1 MKVVYN
7 DDYLSLF
14 HEAEELLK
22 NNGHPDITIQDLPSY
37 YSVIDELAKIG
48 GPKYLRVPIDEE
60 PFEIDTNTRKINIP
74 ADITGNKWVIGVKDD
89 HMAEVLYFT
98 IDRFFDDTD
107 LAVCFPREG
116 DSVHKGQTYVQWKNG
131 AAVGLDPVH
140 YVQIDESRII
150 FGWIL
155 HDVITK
161 ASGDITFS
169 IRFQYHKVGTSTGPD
184 LNSEVLYSFNTLP
197 ATCKLLPNLIENMP
211 VDSIGDLKVENVLD
225 QTVFRPHFSGVF
237 DNTLGPKAYI
247 ATDLSSPMDLN
258 EEGSAELSV
267 RATGSGELTYKW
279 YRNGEFIE
287 GAEGASYTANR
298 YGVYTVQVGNQYA
311 ENAIRWTESN
321 PCDIPEACE
330 LRFAENGNITD
341 RGYANGLTALRVNVE
356 YVPDDYGRRI
366 GNISYVWHRDALEGE
381 NFGSDGEGHP
391 ITTEVI
397 EGANNA
403 TYTPADGKVGYYY
416 VEATN
421 THNGDLSKVLV
432 SDKCVMKNRAVA
444 PNRVTINYNED
455 TGVITAD
462 VEMEHKYDLYY
473 RWFQEGGISTQAEL
487 NKNTYKPTM
496 NGVYYCKVYQHVY
509 PEFKN
514 LESISEST
522 LSNQI
527 EVSNLE

>member
-14 HEAEELLK
+14 HDAEELLR
-22 NNGHPDITIQDLPSY
+22 NNGEPDVAIQDLPSY
-37 YSVIDELAKIG
+37 YSKIDKLAKIG
-48 GPKYLRVPIDEE
+48 GPQYLRVPIDEE

-107 LAVCFPREG
+107 LAVCFPKEG
-116 DSVHKGQTYVQWKNG
+116 ESTYQGQTYVQWKNG
-131 AAVGLDPVH
+131 DAVGLDPVH
-140 YVQIDESRII
+140 YVQIDKDKII

-155 HDVITK
+155 HDVITMK
-161 ASGDITFS
+161 SGDITFS
-169 IRFQYHKVGTSTGPD
+169 IRFQYHKIGTSNGPD

-197 ATCKLLPNLIENMP
+197 VTCKLLPNLIESMP
-211 VDSIGDLKVENVLD
+211 VDNIGDLKIEDVLT
-225 QTVFRPHFSGVF
+225 QAMPRPHFSGVF
-237 DNTLGPKAYI
+237 DSVLGPKAYI
-247 ATDLSSPMDLN
+247 IDDLTSPTDLN
-258 EEGSAELSV
+258 EEGFAELSV
-267 RATGSGELTYKW
+267 RATGSGELTYRW
-279 YRNGEFIE
+279 YRNGKFIE
-287 GAEGASYTANR
+287 GATEPSYTANR

-311 ENAIRWTESN
+311 ENATRWTESN

-330 LRFAENGNITD
+330 LKFAENGNITD
-341 RGYANGLTALRVNVE
+341 KGYANGTTTLKVDVE
-356 YVPDDYGRRI
+356 YIPDDYGRGI
-366 GNISYVWHRDALEGE
+366 GDISYVWHRDALEGE
-381 NFGSDGEGHP
+381 NFGTDGEGHQ
-391 ITTEVI
+391 ITTEII
-397 EGANNA
+397 EGADKA
-403 TYTPADGKVGYYY
+403 TYTPANGKVGYYY

-421 THNGDLSKVLV
+421 THNGDSSKVLV
-432 SDKCVMKNRAVA
+432 SDKCIMKNRAVA
-444 PNRVTINYNED
+444 PDRVTISYNED

-496 NGVYYCKVYQHVY
+496 NGVYYCKVYQRVY

-527 EVSNLE
+527 EINNLE

>member
-37 YSVIDELAKIG
+37 YAVIDELAKIG

-107 LAVCFPREG
+107 LAICFPRED

-140 YVQIDESRII
+140 YVQIDENKII

-211 VDSIGDLKVENVLD
+211 VDGIGDLKVENVSD
-225 QTVFRPHFSGVF
+225 QIAFRPRFS
-237 DNTLGPKAYI
+237 
-247 ATDLSSPMDLN
+247 
-258 EEGSAELSV
+258 
-267 RATGSGELTYKW
+267 
-279 YRNGEFIE
+279 
-287 GAEGASYTANR
+287 
-298 YGVYTVQVGNQYA
+298 
-311 ENAIRWTESN
+311 
-321 PCDIPEACE
+321 
-330 LRFAENGNITD
+330 
-341 RGYANGLTALRVNVE
+341 
-356 YVPDDYGRRI
+356 RR
-366 GNISYVWHRDALEGE
+366 E
-381 NFGSDGEGHP
+381 
-391 ITTEVI
+391 
-397 EGANNA
+397 
-403 TYTPADGKVGYYY
+403 
-416 VEATN
+416 
-421 THNGDLSKVLV
+421 
-432 SDKCVMKNRAVA
+432 
-444 PNRVTINYNED
+444 
-455 TGVITAD
+455 
-462 VEMEHKYDLYY
+462 
-473 RWFQEGGISTQAEL
+473 
-487 NKNTYKPTM
+487 
-496 NGVYYCKVYQHVY
+496 
-509 PEFKN
+509 
-514 LESISEST
+514 
-522 LSNQI
+522 
-527 EVSNLE
+527 